1 MAKKVE
7 IFSSRLKCLRVA
19 SGLTQN
25 ELANKL
31 NISRSCLANYERGK
45 RFPDEEILLLIS
57 NYFKVSIDYLNGIDG
72 IMSDDVDISSI
83 ETIKSLSTDGQ
94 LDLSTISSSSKIALV
109 EFFKFLEQRDS
120 KST

>member
-19 SGLTQN
+19 SRLTQN